1 MGNLESYDISK
12 LGTEEMTDSLFRS
25 GESRHN
31 LPEGTYV
38 VNITDTIVGRN
49 KKNTGDALWIIFEVL
64 EGAYA
69 GYTLRQNYNLAH
81 DTSQYSVD
89 RSMAELHSLFLAI
102 RFEGA
107 EIDDSTLLHENMLR
121 VKWERQ
127 GERMKVTEYSPET
140 L

>member
-12 LGTEEMTDSLFRS
+12 LGTEEMTDSLFR
-25 GESRHN
+25 GESRHD

-38 VNITDTIVGRN
+38 VNITDTIVQRN
-49 KKNTGDALWIIFEVL
+49 KKNTGDALWIIFEVI
-64 EGAYA
+64 EGTYT

-89 RSMAELHSLFLAI
+89 RSMAELHSLFLTI
-102 RFEGA
+102 RLKGA
-107 EIDDSTLLHENMLR
+107 EIDDSTLLHSNILR

-127 GERMKVTEYSPET
+127 GERMKVTKYYPET